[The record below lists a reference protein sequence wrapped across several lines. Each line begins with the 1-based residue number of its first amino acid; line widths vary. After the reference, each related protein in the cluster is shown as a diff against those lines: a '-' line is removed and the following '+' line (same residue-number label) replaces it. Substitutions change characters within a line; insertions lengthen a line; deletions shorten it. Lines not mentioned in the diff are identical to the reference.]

1 MVVTHHLDDAVLS
14 SRLRQVHFTIW
25 MAKLA
30 KRGCSLRQDGQLL
43 GLCGIQA

>member
-1 MVVTHHLDDAVLS
+1 MVVTDHLDDAVLS

-30 KRGCSLRQDGQLL
+30 KRGCSLQQNGQLSS
-43 GLCGIQA
+43 LCGIQA